1 MLPAAFAASGA
12 VLHGAASEATKSAVL
27 KRINISPELAMAS
40 PLRSTGMTPELQRSE
55 DSPMIDY
62 LES

>member
-1 MLPAAFAASGA
+1 MLPAAFAVSGA
-12 VLHGAASEATKSAVL
+12 AQHGAASEASAVL